1 MIFLSKQG
9 KDQYIN
15 MLAHGCGAP
24 VTNSKHFDFAAS
36 ASPVVLR
43 GILNKVIKQCM
54 QSGRKFYYMDSGYF
68 GNNVGPKNPQGF
80 KLWHR
85 IVPNNLQH
93 GAIVN
98 RPRDRWESLGID
110 MQPRRHGTKI
120 VIAVPDEKPC
130 KFYNIDQQ
138 TWLNNTVAIIKT
150 FTDRPIVVRQ
160 RAPRREDRVHQDP
173 LAKVLADDVHALVTF
188 NSVAA
193 TEAVILGVP
202 AFVLAPCNAA
212 APVANAS
219 LDSIDNP
226 FWPDEDLR
234 QAWAC
239 HLAYGQCHV
248 KELQSGRAKH
258 IMAEQHAQ

>member
-15 MLAHGCGAP
+15 MLAQGCGVPA
-24 VTNSKHFDFAAS
+24 TNTEDFDFATS
-36 ASPVVLR
+36 DQPVVLR

-68 GNNVGPKNPQGF
+68 GNNVGPKNPHGY

-93 GAIVN
+93 NTIVH
-98 RPRDRWESLGID
+98 RPRDRWERLAID
-110 MQPRRHGTKI
+110 MHPRRHGRQI

-138 TWLNNTVAIIKT
+138 HWLTTTVATLKKI
-150 FTDRPIVVRQ
+150 TDRPITIRQ
-160 RAPRREDRVHQDP
+160 RSPRREDRVHQDP
-173 LAKVLADDVHALVTF
+173 LTKVLADDVHALVTF

-248 KELQSGRAKH
+248 KELQSGQAKH
-258 IMAEQHAQ
+258 IMAEQHGQ